1 MAHSFRRRMQQ
12 GREPSPSSICPVHLT
27 KAGICASALTPPT
40 AFVGVAV
47 GVGVRNFVATAS
59 EVGVG
64 VEPVGR
70 EREKTVSVMVGPLML
85 AGRILGIG
93 HGLNKWKKPYFPSE
107 GIKSIFI
114 CLSVRSTYFVF

>member
-1 MAHSFRRRMQQ
+1 MA
-12 GREPSPSSICPVHLT
+12 P
-27 KAGICASALTPPT
+27 
-40 AFVGVAV
+40 
-47 GVGVRNFVATAS
+47 AS

-93 HGLNKWKKPYFPSE
+93 NGLNKWKKPYFPSE

-114 CLSVRSTYFVF
+114 CLKCTFHLFCLPGQHFKVRSHVQ